1 MNFLMSRFS
10 GFFTPIN
17 SKTIYQNRPPA
28 KGKFDTV
35 DNINNSLDSWSAD
48 MDNQTYYLGTVI
60 TGIVHPVLGGS
71 TWSLFG
77 NKLNNGHEWQILIT
91 YSTSGIVVLT
101 RCKTGGNWQN
111 WSKK

>member
-1 MNFLMSRFS
+1 
-10 GFFTPIN
+10 
-17 SKTIYQNRPPA
+17 
-28 KGKFDTV
+28 
-35 DNINNSLDSWSAD
+35 

-71 TWSLFG
+71 TWNLFG

-91 YSTSGIVVLT
+91 YSASGIAVLT